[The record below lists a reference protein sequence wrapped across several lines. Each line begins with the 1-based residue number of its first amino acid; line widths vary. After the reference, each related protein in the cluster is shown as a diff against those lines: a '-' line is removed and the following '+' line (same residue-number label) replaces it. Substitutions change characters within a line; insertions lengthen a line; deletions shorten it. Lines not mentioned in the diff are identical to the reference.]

1 MRVINILWCIIAS
14 EITVALEEGDRCT
27 INKQNGTCLSLS
39 DCTEFRKLLKLG
51 IRPTTCAYRINQVPV
66 ICCPVLEQKRKSS
79 LRKSEQYCEQYRKL
93 ASKEISFGALALN
106 QGTER
111 RTFVP
116 QCDESIGFV
125 VGGQASKPEEFP
137 HMAVLGIREED
148 GTIRFKCGGSLISDR
163 FVLTA
168 GHCVTM
174 RSETP
179 NLVRLG
185 DYNLYSTADGTTGV
199 DFEIEQIVW
208 HPQFKPSRSRYND
221 IALIQLS
228 RAVDFGSAIRPACLW
243 SSSELNVTKA
253 VAIGYG
259 ATGYAGTGSD
269 VLMKVGLDMLPNERC
284 FEMYLGARKLN
295 RSIVQ
300 SQLCA
305 HSPEGG
311 KDTCQGDSGG
321 PLQITLPGHRCLYYL
336 IGVTS
341 FGWGCGSAGT
351 AGVYTRVD
359 FYLDWIESL
368 VWP

>member
-259 ATGYAGTGSD
+259 ATGWYGFGRAYESW
-269 VLMKVGLDMLPNERC
+269 VGHATERKMFRNVPGC
-284 FEMYLGARKLN
+284 QETEPF
-295 RSIVQ
+295 
-300 SQLCA
+300 
-305 HSPEGG
+305 HSPIAAVCSLAGRREGYV
-311 KDTCQGDSGG
+311 SGRLG
-321 PLQITLPGHRCLYYL
+321 RTPPNH
-336 IGVTS
+336 
-341 FGWGCGSAGT
+341 T
-351 AGVYTRVD
+351 ARAQMLVL
-359 FYLDWIESL
+359 LDWSNIVRMGMRKRWYCRS
-368 VWP
+368 VHAG